1 MGHRPVRMEFSSRTP
16 LSTQVGAT
24 YYACVKPTRMES
36 DSGQTPT
43 CRLAGK
49 RLLENCIANTYNVLD
64 SFMSKLLRVH
74 GGCLGARSR

>member
-1 MGHRPVRMEFSSRTP
+1 MDLGPSGWSFLAETP
-16 LSTQVGAT
+16 LSKRRGKAHIR
-24 YYACVKPTRMES
+24 APTLRMDVWRS
-36 DSGQTPT
+36 QTPT